1 MTFLKL
7 LKALFGSSPT
17 DTVKS
22 SDASSVEENIRAE
35 DSETLESAQNV
46 SASRPFSEVRW
57 MTKTQAQRKLV
68 DWCKSQ
74 IGYHEGYDG
83 SNKYADGDWDTKLYG
98 FSALNV
104 PWCDVFVDAAYIT
117 CFGFNEATAMTYQQP
132 SGYAACSLSADAYKR
147 NGAFYSKPEV
157 GDQIFFY
164 YGGAINHTGIVID
177 VQGDT
182 VHCVEGN
189 YSDGVARTQYKLGN
203 QIIAGYGRP
212 NWAVVAEPETL
223 NSNDVELMEEE
234 IDQFDIIHPEF
245 RRTYLHLSYGDG
257 LQSNGQLPAA
267 SVKAWQN
274 LLLCWGYNVGKDGA
288 DGEFG
293 FDTENATRQW
303 QQYVTEVGGVV
314 EVNGIVDEDDWVE
327 ILNVP
332 G

>member
-1 MTFLKL
+1 
-7 LKALFGSSPT
+7 
-17 DTVKS
+17 
-22 SDASSVEENIRAE
+22 
-35 DSETLESAQNV
+35 
-46 SASRPFSEVRW
+46 

-267 SVKAWQN
+267 PVKAWQN
-274 LLLCWGYNVGKDGA
+274 LLLCWGYDVGKDGA

-303 QQYVTEVGGVV
+303 QQFVTEIGGVV